1 MLKFRY
7 HCVGTPR
14 ELKRN
19 QEETLTYRNRVLLGY
34 SWKLRSFSLIFSLMS
49 KIWLPLLL
57 GLLFATA
64 AVSQQNSQS
73 FTELNLGI
81 AALDGYGI
89 SDFEAPGGSLMFGM
103 IKQPSENFVV
113 ECQIGAAYATAKV
126 SAGIGTLNKNVMLS
140 CRPWPLMIGPQ
151 FKRSDWTF
159 SVEFGTTNSIS
170 FDAGTIAT
178 VGYRMSLDR
187 KDKPIKTG
195 AVLRPLKTITA
206 ASIIGLFI
214 AGSTGISDVI

>member
-1 MLKFRY
+1 MPII
-7 HCVGTPR
+7 TA
-14 ELKRN
+14 
-19 QEETLTYRNRVLLGY
+19 
-34 SWKLRSFSLIFSLMS
+34 LRSFWPIIALMS

-57 GLLFATA
+57 GLLFANA

-89 SDFEAPGGSLMFGM
+89 SDFEVPGGSLMFGM

-113 ECQIGAAYATAKV
+113 ECQIGAAFPSYATAKV

-214 AGSTGISDVI
+214 AGSAGISDVI

>member
-1 MLKFRY
+1 
-7 HCVGTPR
+7 
-14 ELKRN
+14 
-19 QEETLTYRNRVLLGY
+19 
-34 SWKLRSFSLIFSLMS
+34 
-49 KIWLPLLL
+49 
-57 GLLFATA
+57 
-64 AVSQQNSQS
+64 
-73 FTELNLGI
+73 
-81 AALDGYGI
+81 
-89 SDFEAPGGSLMFGM
+89 MFGM

-113 ECQIGAAYATAKV
+113 ECQIGAAFPSYATAKV

-214 AGSTGISDVI
+214 AGSAGISDVI